1 MTCNIVVSRQESETL
16 PQQNVPSS
24 KNVEVISRNI
34 NLEDFTVIWLDA
46 SVNKSED
53 CLNTKAQL
61 RSVINFIKTFDKMDE
76 CIDCIYEYYTEKIF
90 FIISGALG
98 EQLVP
103 DIHDLQQIQYI
114 YIYCL
119 NKDKHEQW
127 VSNYPK
133 IQGVFTDRNT
143 LCSTLKQN
151 VIEQTRNADVI
162 ENSLRNLN
170 ENSAS
175 LLWFEAL
182 LEVLIRMEYGNNDKA
197 DMIEQ
202 CRSYYADNES
212 VLKNIDEF
220 DQCYKSENAIS
231 WYTRNSFVFRLL
243 NKAFRTE
250 NIDIVFIFRFFVK
263 DLYKQL
269 KVLHEDFLKI
279 LQESEVSNIIVYR
292 GQFMVSNELQ
302 LLKENINGLVSM
314 NTFVSTSMDKE
325 VAEIYAGDGSRRP
338 QFESVLFEI
347 NIDMTILTKPLA
359 NIQEH
364 SYFKDENEIL
374 LPVGSQ
380 FQIMSIENINNNI
393 WYIHLISVNETDTKI
408 KKLNYYLKDAI
419 GDEPTMKKFIY
430 ILELMGDVAKAER
443 YKTLLQI
450 ENSEATIEEL
460 EEMLRDTDSLNN
472 NTCTILFDKI
482 AEKYFRSGDYSSA
495 ITNYQKLIELTLDK
509 NAKAYGYQQIGEIF
523 NEKKD
528 YHEAL
533 EYYQMSRTILFG
545 LETEAINKR
554 LLADLFLGISETFH
568 NLSDYKSALDNA
580 ELALEIIHNH
590 LPSGHPDI
598 LAVYVWIGDLNKKNA
613 NYQATLIYYNK
624 AVELA
629 LLYLPP
635 DSTYVA
641 KIYASMAFV
650 YAKLDDK
657 DQALTLLKKV
667 VDIPLFNSTYLT
679 SYFRPKDLSDTLR
692 LIDKFNIDDVLDL
705 YEKSYEISRKSRQPF
720 PRKANSALDCIILG
734 SLYFRRGNYE
744 AAIRTYEKA
753 LILMEQDDKS
763 LFNNYDLKAQIY
775 YFIANLY
782 CKQDDESRALINFFK
797 AIEMYT
803 CSQNFKEIAV
813 CYIKRAQI
821 FYSLNNIEEAL
832 INYENALHS
841 KLQIFTENDI
851 DLIDLY
857 IEIGSIY
864 FLILTTS
871 TIEIKIDFYCQMTAK
886 YLEKAAEIYTNSSI
900 SFIPK
905 FVLVYKLLG
914 SLYVYLKCYK
924 LALFNYEKAVTIA
937 LERIEENVDTL
948 QQLYTDIGQIHVSI
962 LETIEQNESEY
973 KHHVKAA
980 VINYEKAIEFHRN
993 FCTPNNSQLILIY
1006 KELGDLYYNCD
1017 HDLYALKNYEKAI
1030 EISTEIA
1037 DRIDARTLYHLY
1049 LHSGL
1054 LYHNLNDFESALNN
1068 WKSAA
1073 KYVANT
1079 KTAEKLNK
1087 VFLVISQHF
1096 KENGEEVAFF

>member
-1 MTCNIVVSRQESETL
+1 MTCNIIVSRQESETL
-16 PQQNVPSS
+16 SQQNVPSS

-53 CLNTKAQL
+53 CLNTTAQL
-61 RSVINFIKTFDKMDE
+61 RSVINYIKTFDKMDE

-430 ILELMGDVAKAER
+430 ILELMGDVAIVER
-443 YKTLLQI
+443 YKTFLQI
-450 ENSEATIEEL
+450 ENSKATIEEL

-482 AEKYFRSGDYSSA
+482 AEKYFR
-495 ITNYQKLIELTLDK
+495 N
-509 NAKAYGYQQIGEIF
+509 
-523 NEKKD
+523 
-528 YHEAL
+528 
-533 EYYQMSRTILFG
+533 
-545 LETEAINKR
+545 
-554 LLADLFLGISETFH
+554 
-568 NLSDYKSALDNA
+568 NA
-580 ELALEIIHNH
+580 ELAFEIIHNL
-590 LPSGHPDI
+590 LPFGHPDI
-598 LAVYVWIGDLNKKNA
+598 LTVYVWIGDLNKKNA
-613 NYQATLIYYNK
+613 NYQATLTYYNK
-624 AVELA
+624 AIELA

-657 DQALTLLKKV
+657 DQALSLLKKAI
-667 VDIPLFNSTYLT
+667 DIPLLSSTYLT
-679 SYFRPKDLSDTLR
+679 SYLRPNDLFDTLR
-692 LIDKFNIDDVLDL
+692 LTDKFNIDDVLDL
-705 YEKSYEISRKSRQPF
+705 RQ
-720 PRKANSALDCIILG
+720 
-734 SLYFRRGNYE
+734 NYE
-744 AAIRTYEKA
+744 AAIKAYEKA

-782 CKQDDESRALINFFK
+782 CKQEDETRALINFLE

-803 CSQNFKEIAV
+803 CSQNFKEMAV

-900 SFIPK
+900 SFIP
-905 FVLVYKLLG
+905 
-914 SLYVYLKCYK
+914 
-924 LALFNYEKAVTIA
+924 
-937 LERIEENVDTL
+937 
-948 QQLYTDIGQIHVSI
+948 
-962 LETIEQNESEY
+962 
-973 KHHVKAA
+973 
-980 VINYEKAIEFHRN
+980 
-993 FCTPNNSQLILIY
+993 
-1006 KELGDLYYNCD
+1006 
-1017 HDLYALKNYEKAI
+1017 
-1030 EISTEIA
+1030 
-1037 DRIDARTLYHLY
+1037 
-1049 LHSGL
+1049 
-1054 LYHNLNDFESALNN
+1054 
-1068 WKSAA
+1068 
-1073 KYVANT
+1073 
-1079 KTAEKLNK
+1079 
-1087 VFLVISQHF
+1087 
-1096 KENGEEVAFF
+1096 